1 LTTVLVG
8 AVGAIVVGIFGVEV
22 WLVFGVAVVP
32 VWSTSFAVDVFFA
45 FILLHILEEK
55 EFSALGNFEGL

>member
-1 LTTVLVG
+1 
-8 AVGAIVVGIFGVEV
+8 
-22 WLVFGVAVVP
+22 
-32 VWSTSFAVDVFFA
+32 VFFA

>member
-1 LTTVLVG
+1 MTPVLVG

-32 VWSTSFAVDVFFA
+32 VWRASLSVDVFFA
-45 FILLHILEEK
+45 FSLLHILEEK
-55 EFSALGNFEGL
+55 KFSAFGNFEGL